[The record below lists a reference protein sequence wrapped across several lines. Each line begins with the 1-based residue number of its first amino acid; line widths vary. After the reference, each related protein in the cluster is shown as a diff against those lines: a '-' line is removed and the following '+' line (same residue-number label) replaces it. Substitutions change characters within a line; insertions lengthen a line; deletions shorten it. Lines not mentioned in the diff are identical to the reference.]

1 MGDIIGKWVQIEGQ
15 PYEGLWFNFKPDG
28 TFEAQYDVMG
38 IVSAGTYETDGNIID
53 MNQTEH
59 TFGLVGE
66 FKGIFAVEEDV
77 LKLALAASAGHE
89 RPKSLEEARK
99 YQKEVK

>member
-1 MGDIIGKWVQIEGQ
+1 MGDLIGKWVQIEGQ

-28 TFEAQYDVMG
+28 TFEAEYDAMG
-38 IVSAGTYETDGNIID
+38 IVSAGTYATDGKIID

-66 FKGIFAVEEDV
+66 FKGIFAIKEDV

-89 RPKSLEEARK
+89 RPGSLEEARE